1 MYSMYTYIREIN
13 RTYEIKER
21 VKGGR
26 RRQITVT
33 VLSPKAKVILQ
44 TTKTTRTDSP
54 YKSHWPGPSL
64 DKVQLPSSRS
74 KQ

>member
-1 MYSMYTYIREIN
+1 MYTYIREIN

-26 RRQITVT
+26 RSQITVT
-33 VLSPKAKVILQ
+33 VLSPKAKDILQ
-44 TTKTTRTDSP
+44 TTKKTRTDGDSP

-64 DKVQLPSSRS
+64 DEVQLPSSRS